1 MLLAPF
7 FFLLLSD
14 IESQYR
20 RGDYAPVWSHPFQE
34 PSVVM
39 RHS

>member
-14 IESQYR
+14 IEFQYR
-20 RGDYAPVWSHPFQE
+20 RGDYAPVWLYPFQE
-34 PSVVM
+34 SWAVM